1 MSIIEFLAGIPV
13 NAVLRERIAA
23 LIEDNERLSKQV
35 VELEQE
41 NAALKKQEGSHRSQ
55 ILAASSPA
63 EFEEHRGALFKRK
76 PGGGYH
82 LAVYCPNCKR
92 SASSFH
98 VLPYECSCGWS
109 GDF

>member
-41 NAALKKQEGSHRSQ
+41 NAELKKYRPFCIACRANSCQ
-55 ILAASSPA
+55 ASA
-63 EFEEHRGALFKRK
+63 ENSIRFQ
-76 PGGGYH
+76 
-82 LAVYCPNCKR
+82 
-92 SASSFH
+92 
-98 VLPYECSCGWS
+98 
-109 GDF
+109 